1 MIIVFNRTSL
11 LTGLLIF
18 LPIIAKSQLLAD
30 KTIEFKKESTL
41 IIQGTTNV
49 IKFECILNEKDDT
62 SIFATYEYTD
72 STLLLHNALLTFY
85 VDDFDCGKKAITE
98 DFKKALRSIDFPR
111 LMLDLNQINST
122 AEERLQIISSVNSD
136 VSITIAGVMQ
146 DFTINFQRHI
156 LNDSTIFL
164 SGEKLLLMSN
174 FEVNPPQ
181 ALWGAV
187 KANDEINVSFE
198 LILIFK

>member
-1 MIIVFNRTSL
+1 M
-11 LTGLLIF
+11 F
-18 LPIIAKSQLLAD
+18 LPIIAKSQLLTD

-41 IIQGTTNV
+41 IIHGTTNV
-49 IKFECILNEKDDT
+49 SKFECILNEKDDT

-72 STLLLHNALLTFY
+72 SALLLHNAILTFY
-85 VDDFDCGKKAITE
+85 VDDFDCGNKAITK
-98 DFKKALRSIDFPR
+98 DFKKALRSTDFPMV
-111 LMLDLNQINST
+111 MLDLNQMNIT
-122 AEERLQIISSVNSD
+122 AEERLQEISSVNSN

-164 SGEKLLLMSN
+164 TGEKLLLMSN
-174 FEVNPPQ
+174 YEVNPPQ
-181 ALWGAV
+181 ALWGVV

-198 LILIFK
+198 LILKFK